1 MLSELRRSPYGRL
14 ALGPLIAGAALSL
27 TACSPEML
35 LPPALRPGTEVAP
48 SPETP
53 VETPDETSVETPV
66 ETPEAQADPEDTDV
80 FDIYLGDC
88 LTEFGS
94 DEDSI
99 SSVPKID
106 CAEPHT
112 YEVYHVENI
121 DESGAYPGETAVT
134 DTANEMCEASFE
146 PFIGVG
152 YYDSKLYF
160 TSLFPTSVGWING
173 DREVL
178 CLVYDPSGDATGTL
192 EGSRL

>member
-14 ALGPLIAGAALSL
+14 VLGPLVVGAALSL

-35 LPPALRPGTEVAP
+35 LPPALRPGAEVAP
-48 SPETP
+48 SPETT
-53 VETPDETSVETPV
+53 ETPAETPV
-66 ETPEAQADPEDTDV
+66 ETPAETPVETPMDPEDTDV

-106 CAEPHT
+106 CAEPHV

-121 DESGAYPGETAVT
+121 NESGDYPGETSVS
-134 DTANEMCEASFE
+134 DSANELCEAAFE
-146 PFIGVG
+146 PFVGTG
-152 YYDSKLYF
+152 YYDSALYY
-160 TSLFPTSVGWING
+160 TPLFPTADGWAAG

-178 CLVYDPSGDATGTL
+178 CLIYDPAGDTTGTL
-192 EGSRL
+192 AGSNR